1 MILSVFIQISVN
13 QVKSLV
19 NDHLLDKLLTLFKSK
34 RYGYYLIF
42 LLMINSAFFPYYL
55 KVSFQTIL
63 NLLDV
68 LIEVFYQYVLLLL
81 LNFCIIQYFY
91 IIENDQIKKNN
102 ELNKEQD
109 NNKINLTQ
117 TDKKD
122 KENKTEKDHNKKND
136 ILDITFFQN
145 IFSQLNNSFKQS
157 LEKVDTD
164 TDSDSDFLSNE
175 EDKEYISKT
184 PVIEESKESI
194 LEISNEHIE
203 DLVETPIIENNKN
216 NSVDELLSKFDNI
229 SYKNNIEISDTDNTE
244 YENYNTDQSEIKNMN
259 VKDMSEEEIEKIL
272 LSRISDSSKSSSSS
286 KKIKKSSSR
295 TSKKSFISSS
305 DEELTENNKKSK
317 KTKEKKQTKTLQKND
332 DEILDVVLQ
341 TGDDGILR
349 IVKTSEADPNKP
361 HETSFL

>member
-19 NDHLLDKLLTLFKSK
+19 NDHVLDKLLTLFKSK

-102 ELNKEQD
+102 ELNKEPD
-109 NNKINLTQ
+109 NNKTNLTQ
-117 TDKKD
+117 TDKKN

-164 TDSDSDFLSNE
+164 SDSLSNE

-184 PVIEESKESI
+184 PVIEEPKESF

-203 DLVETPIIENNKN
+203 DLIESPIIENNKN
-216 NSVDELLSKFDNI
+216 NSVDELLSKFDDI

-305 DEELTENNKKSK
+305 DEELTENNKKNK

>member
-19 NDHLLDKLLTLFKSK
+19 NDHILDKLLTLFKSK

-81 LNFCIIQYFY
+81 FNFCIIQYFY

-102 ELNKEQD
+102 ELNKEAD
-109 NNKINLTQ
+109 NNKTNLTQ
-117 TDKKD
+117 SDKKD
-122 KENKTEKDHNKKND
+122 KENKENKTEKDHNKKND
-136 ILDITFFQN
+136 MLDITFFQN

-164 TDSDSDFLSNE
+164 SDFLSNE
-175 EDKEYISKT
+175 EDKKYISKT
-184 PVIEESKESI
+184 TIIEEPKESF
-194 LEISNEHIE
+194 LKISNEHIE
-203 DLVETPIIENNKN
+203 DSNKSPIIENNKN
-216 NSVDELLSKFDNI
+216 TSVDELLSKFDDI

-295 TSKKSFISSS
+295 TNKKSFISSS
-305 DEELTENNKKSK
+305 DEELTENNKKCK
-317 KTKEKKQTKTLQKND
+317 KTKEKKQTKTLEKND